1 MEEGQGKLIIR
12 NNIANNYCYVSIK
25 DNGTGISPE
34 NMSRL
39 FEPYFTAKN
48 NGIGLGLA
56 ATLNIIQSH
65 KATVDVNS
73 ELGKGTEFIITFA
86 LS

>member
-1 MEEGQGKLIIR
+1 MEEGKGQLIIKSY
-12 NNIANNYCYVSIK
+12 IANNYCYISIK

-73 ELGKGTEFIITFA
+73 ELGKGTEFIITFS
-86 LS
+86 LN